1 MKRSILFLALILPSF
16 LAFSQTADDYIDM
29 VRDVLKTEK
38 KAAVAEGMDLT
49 DAEITPFWD
58 LYNEYNNKLS
68 QTQTKR
74 VELIKE
80 YAAHFDSMTDEKADE
95 IMLAY
100 MKYQQELLKLKKFYY
115 GRFKK
120 ILPKSKAARYFQLE
134 NKIQTLVDAQL
145 ALEIPLVEAK

>member
-1 MKRSILFLALILPSF
+1 MKKSILFLALILPSF
-16 LAFSQTADDYIDM
+16 LALSQTADDYIDM

-38 KAAVAEGMDLT
+38 KAAVAEGMDLA

-68 QTQTKR
+68 QTQNKR
-74 VELIKE
+74 VALIKE

-95 IMLAY
+95 IMVAY
-100 MKYQQELLKLKKFYY
+100 FKYQQELLKLKKFYY

-134 NKIQTLVDAQL
+134 NKLQTLVDAQL
-145 ALEIPLVEAK
+145 ALEIPLVEVK